1 MATAE
6 TAVTTADTAAP
17 LYSRGYRAWL
27 LTVLLLTNAMNLADR
42 QGIAA
47 VAQAV
52 KLDLKFTD
60 SQMGLLQGLAF
71 AIFYS
76 LLGLPIARLA
86 ERHSRTK
93 IIAGCLTIFSVMV
106 ALCGTATSFL
116 RLLLFRI
123 GVATGDAGFG
133 PPSSS
138 LISDHYPQD
147 KRASVMS
154 IMWLGAPIG
163 VVAGAIFAGWMAENH
178 GWRAA
183 FVAIGLPALPVA
195 LLAFATLREPPRGTF
210 DAQRTSEGPPPSMG
224 SVLQFLLAKPSF
236 RHVLIGCGIAA
247 TSMNAIGQFL
257 GQFLLRTYHLGF
269 AEAGRMLGLVAGA
282 AMASGLLLG
291 GFGVDWAGRFDKRWY
306 VWLPAI
312 GLALATPGFLLGFNQ
327 PTIAATVVVLIVAHT
342 VLFVYYT
349 PSLAIAQ
356 NMVGPSMRASSAF
369 VIQLVLSLVG
379 IGIGPTL
386 AGILSD
392 VFARRAFTLGDYA
405 SSCPGGAPLAS
416 EAARLGDSCAQAS
429 AQGLKHAMVVVSLL
443 FVWAGLHYVLAS
455 RTLKRDL
462 DTHWKEQRS

>member
-1 MATAE
+1 MATAD
-6 TAVTTADTAAP
+6 TTAAP

-27 LTVLLLTNAMNLADR
+27 LTVLMLTNAMNLADR

-71 AIFYS
+71 AIFYT
-76 LLGLPIARLA
+76 LLALPIARLA
-86 ERHSRTK
+86 ERRSRTR
-93 IIAGCLTIFSVMV
+93 IISTSLSIFSVMV
-106 ALCGTATSFL
+106 ALCGTATGFW
-116 RLLLFRI
+116 RLLLFRV
-123 GVATGDAGFG
+123 GVATGDAGFNA
-133 PPSSS
+133 PSAS
-138 LISDHYPQD
+138 LISDHYPRD

-154 IMWLGAPIG
+154 IIWLGAPIG
-163 VVAGAIFAGWMAENH
+163 VVAGAVFAGWMAEHH

-195 LLAFATLREPPRGTF
+195 LLAFATLREPPRGMF
-210 DAQRTSEGPPPSMG
+210 DPERGAQGPPPPMG
-224 SVLQFLLAKPSF
+224 TVLRFLLAKRSF

-257 GQFLLRTYHLGF
+257 GQYLLRTYHLGF
-269 AEAGRMLGLVAGA
+269 AEAGRMLGLVAGV

-327 PTIAATVVVLIVAHT
+327 SSLTATVVALIVAHT

-369 VIQLVLSLVG
+369 VISLVLSLVG

-392 VFARRAFTLGDYA
+392 VSARNAFRLGDYA
-405 SSCPGGAPLAS
+405 ALCPGGAPLAS
-416 EAARLGDSCAQAS
+416 EAARLGDACAQAS
-429 AQGLKHAMVVVSLL
+429 AQGLKYAMVAVSLL
-443 FVWAGLHYVLAS
+443 FVWAAFHYVLAS

-462 DTHWKEQRS
+462 DTHWKEQRP

>member
-1 MATAE
+1 MNE
-6 TAVTTADTAAP
+6 PAP
-17 LYSRGYRAWL
+17 LYSRGYRGWL

-52 KLDLKFTD
+52 KVDLHLSD

-76 LLGLPIARLA
+76 LLALPIARLA
-86 ERHSRTK
+86 ERRSRTK
-93 IIAGCLTIFSVMV
+93 IIAGCLTIFGVMV
-106 ALCGTATSFL
+106 ALCGTATSFW

-138 LISDHYPQD
+138 LIADHYPQN

-154 IMWLGAPIG
+154 LMWLGAPIG
-163 VVAGAIFAGWMAENH
+163 VVAGAIFGGWMTENY

-183 FVAIGLPALPVA
+183 FYAIGIPALPVA
-195 LLAFATLREPPRGTF
+195 VLAFATLREPPRGTF
-210 DAQRTSEGPPPSMG
+210 DAERASQGTPPSMG
-224 SVLQFLLAKPSF
+224 TVLGFLFAKPSF

-257 GQFLLRTYHLGF
+257 GQFLLRKYHLGF
-269 AEAGRMLGLVAGA
+269 AEAGQMLGLVAGA
-282 AMASGLLLG
+282 AMASGLLIG
-291 GFGVDWAGRFDKRWY
+291 GFGVDWAGRFDRRWY
-306 VWLPAI
+306 VWLPGI
-312 GLALATPGFLLGFNQ
+312 GLALATPGFLFGFNQ
-327 PTIAATVVVLIVAHT
+327 DSLTATVVVLIVAHM

-356 NMVGPSMRASSAF
+356 NMVGARMRASSAF

-386 AGILSD
+386 AGFLSD
-392 VFARRAFTLGDYA
+392 AFAGQAFTLGDYA
-405 SSCPGGAPLAS
+405 VLCPGGVPLAG
-416 EAARLGDSCAQAS
+416 ETARLGDSCASAS
-429 AQGLKHAMVVVSLL
+429 AQGLQHAMVAVSLL
-443 FVWAGLHYVLAS
+443 FAWAGLHYVLAS

-462 DTHWKEQRS
+462 DTHWREQRS

>member
-1 MATAE
+1 
-6 TAVTTADTAAP
+6 
-17 LYSRGYRAWL
+17 
-27 LTVLLLTNAMNLADR
+27 
-42 QGIAA
+42 
-47 VAQAV
+47 
-52 KLDLKFTD
+52 
-60 SQMGLLQGLAF
+60 
-71 AIFYS
+71 
-76 LLGLPIARLA
+76 
-86 ERHSRTK
+86 
-93 IIAGCLTIFSVMV
+93 
-106 ALCGTATSFL
+106 
-116 RLLLFRI
+116 
-123 GVATGDAGFG
+123 
-133 PPSSS
+133 
-138 LISDHYPQD
+138 
-147 KRASVMS
+147 
-154 IMWLGAPIG
+154 
-163 VVAGAIFAGWMAENH
+163 MAEHH

-210 DAQRTSEGPPPSMG
+210 DAQKADAGPPPSMG
-224 SVLQFLLAKPSF
+224 SVLAFLLRKRSF
-236 RHVLIGCGIAA
+236 VHVLIGCGIAA

-312 GLALATPGFLLGFNQ
+312 GLVLATPGFLLGFNQ
-327 PTIAATVVVLIVAHT
+327 PTIASTVVVLIVAHT

-392 VFARRAFTLGDYA
+392 VFARRAFTFGDYA
-405 SSCPGGAPLAS
+405 SLCPGGAPLAS
-416 EAARLGDSCAQAS
+416 EAARLGESCAQAS
-429 AQGLKHAMVVVSLL
+429 AQGLRHAMVVVSLL

>member
-1 MATAE
+1 MNE
-6 TAVTTADTAAP
+6 GSP

-27 LTVLLLTNAMNLADR
+27 LTVLLLTNAMNIADR

-47 VAQAV
+47 AAPAV
-52 KLDLKFTD
+52 KLDLKLTD

-71 AIFYS
+71 ALFYS
-76 LLGLPIARLA
+76 LLMLPIARLA
-86 ERHSRTK
+86 ERRSRTR
-93 IIAGCLTIFSVMV
+93 IIAACLTIFGVMV
-106 ALCGTATSFL
+106 ALCGAATSFW
-116 RLLLFRI
+116 RLLLCRI

-133 PPSSS
+133 PPSNS
-138 LISDHYPQD
+138 LISDHYPQG
-147 KRASVMS
+147 KRASIMS

-163 VVAGAIFAGWMAENH
+163 VVAGSIFAGWMVEHH

-183 FVAIGLPALPVA
+183 FVAIGLPALPIA

-210 DAQRTSEGPPPSMG
+210 DALQGSAGPPPSMR
-224 SVLQFLLAKPSF
+224 SVLAFLFAKPSF

-247 TSMNAIGQFL
+247 ISMNAIGQFL
-257 GQFLLRTYHLGF
+257 GQFLMRTYHLGF
-269 AEAGRMLGLVAGA
+269 AEMGRMLGLVAGA

-306 VWLPAI
+306 VWLPAT
-312 GLALATPGFLLGFNQ
+312 GLVLATPSFLLGFNQ
-327 PTIAATVVVLIVAHT
+327 PSLAATVVVLIVAHA

-369 VIQLVLSLVG
+369 VVQLVLSLVG

-386 AGILSD
+386 AGFLSD
-392 VFARRAFTLGDYA
+392 RFAEASFTLGDYLA
-405 SSCPGGAPLAS
+405 SCPGGAPLAS

-429 AQGLKHAMVVVSLL
+429 AQGLRHAMVVVSLL
-443 FVWAGLHYVLAS
+443 FAWAGLHYVLAS

-462 DTHWKEQRS
+462 DTHWKELRS

>member
-6 TAVTTADTAAP
+6 TAAPLYSTA

-60 SQMGLLQGLAF
+60 SQMGMLQGLAF

-76 LLGLPIARLA
+76 LLALPIARLA
-86 ERHSRTK
+86 ERYNRTK

-106 ALCGTATSFL
+106 ALCGTATSFG

-133 PPSSS
+133 PPVAS
-138 LISDHYPQD
+138 LLADHYPHD
-147 KRASVMS
+147 RRASVMS

-163 VVAGAIFAGWMAENH
+163 VVAGAIFAGWMTEH
-178 GWRAA
+178 YGWRAA
-183 FVAIGLPALPVA
+183 FVAIGLAALPVA

-210 DAQRTSEGPPPSMG
+210 DAERPDAGPPPSMIR
-224 SVLQFLLAKPSF
+224 VLAFLLRKPSF
-236 RHVLIGCGIAA
+236 VHVLIGCGIAA
-247 TSMNAIGQFL
+247 TAMNAIGQFL
-257 GQFLLRTYHLGF
+257 GQFLMRSFHLGF
-269 AEAGRMLGLVAGA
+269 AEMGRMLGLVAGF

-312 GLALATPGFLLGFNQ
+312 GLVLATPGFLLGFNQ
-327 PTIAATVVVLIVAHT
+327 PSLAATIVVLIGAHA

-356 NMVGPSMRASSAF
+356 NMVGPSMRATSAF
-369 VIQLVLSLVG
+369 VIQLFLSLVG

-386 AGILSD
+386 AGNLSD
-392 VFARRAFTLGDYA
+392 RFAQRAFALGDYV
-405 SSCPGGAPLAS
+405 SSCPGGAALAS
-416 EAARLGDSCAQAS
+416 EAARLGDACARAS
-429 AQGLKHAMVVVSLL
+429 AQGLQQAMVVVSLL
-443 FVWAGLHYVLAS
+443 FAWAGLHYVLAS

>member
-6 TAVTTADTAAP
+6 GAP
-17 LYSRGYRAWL
+17 LFSRGYRGWL

-42 QGIAA
+42 QGVAA

-52 KLDLKFTD
+52 KLDLKLTD

-76 LLGLPIARLA
+76 LLALPIARLA
-86 ERHSRTK
+86 ECRSRTK
-93 IIAGCLTIFSVMV
+93 IIAGCLAIFGVMV
-106 ALCGTATSFL
+106 ALCGTANSFW

-163 VVAGAIFAGWMAENH
+163 VVSGAILGGWLTEH
-178 GWRAA
+178 YGWRVA
-183 FVAIGLPALPVA
+183 FYAIGIPALPVA

-210 DAQRTSEGPPPSMG
+210 DAHDASTTPPSMLH
-224 SVLQFLLAKPSF
+224 VLRFLFAKRSF

-327 PTIAATVVVLIVAHT
+327 PSLTATVLVLIVAHT

-356 NMVGPSMRASSAF
+356 NMVGSSMRASSAF
-369 VIQLVLSLVG
+369 VMQLVLSLVG

-386 AGILSD
+386 AGFLSD
-392 VFARRAFTLGDYA
+392 AFARRAFTLGDYGA
-405 SSCPGGAPLAS
+405 LCPGGAPLAV
-416 EAARLGDSCAQAS
+416 EATRLGDSCAQAS
-429 AQGLKHAMVVVSLL
+429 AQGLQHAMVAVSLL
-443 FVWAGLHYVLAS
+443 FVWAALHYVLAS

>member
-6 TAVTTADTAAP
+6 TAAP
-17 LYSRGYRAWL
+17 LYSRRYRAWL

-52 KLDLKFTD
+52 KVDLRLSD

-71 AIFYS
+71 AVFYS
-76 LLGLPIARLA
+76 LLSFPIARLA
-86 ERHSRTK
+86 ERRSRTK

-106 ALCGTATSFL
+106 ALCGTATSFW

-138 LISDHYPQD
+138 LISDHYPQN

-154 IMWLGAPIG
+154 LMWLGAPIG
-163 VVAGAIFAGWMAENH
+163 VVSGSIFAGWVTEH
-178 GWRAA
+178 YGWRVA
-183 FVAIGLPALPVA
+183 FYAIGLAALPVA

-210 DAQRTSEGPPPSMG
+210 DVKGADTGPPPSMMT
-224 SVLQFLLAKPSF
+224 VLEFLLRKPSF

-247 TSMNAIGQFL
+247 TAMNAIGQFL
-257 GQFLLRTYHLGF
+257 GQFLMRTYHLGF
-269 AEAGRMLGLVAGA
+269 AEMGRMLGLVAGF

-327 PTIAATVVVLIVAHT
+327 PSLAATIGVLILAHA

-356 NMVGPSMRASSAF
+356 NMAGSSMRASSAF
-369 VIQLVLSLVG
+369 VMQLVLSLVG

-386 AGILSD
+386 AGFLSD
-392 VFARRAFTLGDYA
+392 TFAGQAFTLGDYA
-405 SSCPGGAPLAS
+405 VLCPGGVPLAGA
-416 EAARLGDSCAQAS
+416 AARLGDSCAAAS
-429 AQGLKHAMVVVSLL
+429 AQGLRHAMVAVSLL

>member
-1 MATAE
+1 MATTAE
-6 TAVTTADTAAP
+6 TAAAP
-17 LYSRGYRAWL
+17 LYSKGYRAWL

-52 KLDLKFTD
+52 KVDLKFSD

-76 LLGLPIARLA
+76 LLSLPIARLA
-86 ERHSRTK
+86 ERRSRTK
-93 IIAGCLTIFSVMV
+93 IIAVSLSIFGAMV
-106 ALCGTATSFL
+106 ALCGTATSFW
-116 RLLLFRI
+116 RLLLCRI
-123 GVATGDAGFG
+123 GVASGVAGFG

-138 LISDHYPQD
+138 LISDHYPKDQ
-147 KRASVMS
+147 RASVMS

-163 VVAGAIFAGWMAENH
+163 VVAGSIFAGWMTEHH

-183 FVAIGLPALPVA
+183 FVAIGLPALA
-195 LLAFATLREPPRGTF
+195 ISLLAFLTLREPPRGMS
-210 DAQRTSEGPPPSMG
+210 DPEARTQGPPPSLWT
-224 SVLQFLLAKPSF
+224 VLTFLFAKPSF

-247 TSMNAIGQFL
+247 TAMNAIGQFL

-269 AEAGRMLGLVAGA
+269 AEAGRMLGLVAGF

-291 GFGVDWAGRFDKRWY
+291 GFGVDWAGRIDKRWY

-327 PTIAATVVVLIVAHT
+327 SSLPATVAVLIFAHT

-369 VIQLVLSLVG
+369 VVSLVLSLVG
-379 IGIGPTL
+379 IGVGPTL
-386 AGILSD
+386 AGFLSD
-392 VFARRAFTLGDYA
+392 FSARRAFPLGDYA
-405 SSCPGGAPLAS
+405 SLCPGGAALAS
-416 EAARLGDSCAQAS
+416 EAARLGEACSRAS
-429 AQGLKHAMVVVSLL
+429 AQGLKQAMIVVSLL
-443 FVWAGLHYVLAS
+443 FVWAAFHYVLAS
-455 RTLKRDL
+455 RTLRRDL
-462 DTHWKEQRS
+462 DTHWKER